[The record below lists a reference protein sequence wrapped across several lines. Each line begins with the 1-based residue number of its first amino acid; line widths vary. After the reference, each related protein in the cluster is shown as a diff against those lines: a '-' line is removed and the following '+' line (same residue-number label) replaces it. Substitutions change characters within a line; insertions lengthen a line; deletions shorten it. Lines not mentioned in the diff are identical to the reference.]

1 MAEIDHH
8 LRCQTRFLQPCFHL
22 RYVFSTVVRLF
33 TAAQYDMAITITA
46 GVHDS
51 RVAPL
56 GHRQEAVRR
65 ASRINGV
72 NGDLDGAISA
82 IFETHRA

>member
-8 LRCQTRFLQPCFHL
+8 LRCQTCFLQPCFYL
-22 RYVFSTVVRLF
+22 RYVFSAIVRLF
-33 TAAQYDMAITITA
+33 TAAQYDMAIAITA
-46 GVHDS
+46 GIHDS

-65 ASRINGV
+65 ARRINGV